1 MNAPLGEEA
10 AVIQCVVS
18 SGAYSQ
24 CRYGVHKQTASPLS
38 LVSSSRS
45 AHCGD
50 FSPGSGG
57 WTVTPWTEEL
67 DQSVGSSGSDPS
79 PGLLLE

>member
-18 SGAYSQ
+18 SGAYSSAGLVSTN
-24 CRYGVHKQTASPLS
+24 RWR
-38 LVSSSRS
+38 VSSSRS

-57 WTVTPWTEEL
+57 WTVAPWTR
-67 DQSVGSSGSDPS
+67 VAGPISG
-79 PGLLLE
+79 LQW